1 MVLFGHIRE
10 FVRAVRAWQR
20 AAAERAPD
28 WDREVIADLAL
39 PILLSPEIRAA
50 VRHAGA
56 TPEEIVQDLEPS
68 LDRLLRT
75 EVLSYSMEL
84 DTRRWLQDLADAAA
98 DVEFPPG
105 ALRSAAALAVVAVG
119 VPLAGLLITPAAGL
133 LPLAA
138 AAAAVPLVRLLG
150 HASHTRAVFSPAS
163 ERHLRD
169 TVIAPGVRRAIND
182 RLRALDREQPF
193 HVTRA
198 PALTEPTEP
207 QQIVSTDAVRR
218 LTRLAD
224 TMAYGSIGISGPRGV
239 GKSTLLKG
247 FCDIRFARGDA
258 PDLRVL
264 VSAPVQYDAR
274 EFLVHAFAELCEAVV
289 ATAHTPSGL
298 SRVAVLLRAVA
309 AVLAV
314 AAGAALWRA
323 SDLSVAPATLIWLEH
338 VAVNFALAMAAGT
351 AALAAVIRL
360 LTERRAGL
368 LSGERVPAGHL
379 RRAAAVLAAG
389 ALPAAAAYFVWQV
402 VQVVQRAPRER
413 PDYAALWTPVTPGLL
428 ILAGAAA
435 ALFLAQRLAAR
446 ARRGS
451 PRRPDIAQSAREHL
465 RRLRF
470 MQTVTTGL
478 TGGLAATRFLQ
489 FGGTRGSE
497 LAEQQM
503 GLPQVVADFR
513 EFAAEAAQWWR
524 STHNGEG
531 RIVIGIDE
539 CDKISGGDAAQRFM
553 NDVKAVFG
561 VPHCLFLVSVSEE
574 ALAAFENRAFG
585 VRDAFDTAFDDILRV
600 GHLTFADVREILV
613 RRVAGI
619 PDSLVALCHVL
630 SGGLPRE
637 CLRTARALVEIRAA
651 HEADGT
657 GPAPETG
664 EFATA
669 LVAAEVDTA
678 KRELLRRLRA
688 EGPVSTRADVPPA
701 LVDDLLGQ
709 SWPEV
714 TAEGLRA
721 GAAACADVPAA
732 REFAARLWF
741 LAAVLEAFVDGRSR
755 LAGGLR
761 DDPEPTA
768 ALLALLARVRQ
779 GGTDDDQLVRAQVDL
794 FRAAWSGAPAAGR
807 HG

>member
-1 MVLFGHIRE
+1 MDVFGHIRE
-10 FVRAVRAWQR
+10 FVRAVRAWRQ
-20 AAAERAPD
+20 AAADRAPD
-28 WDREVIADLAL
+28 WDTEVIGELAL
-39 PILLSPEIRAA
+39 PFLLSPEIRAA
-50 VRHAGA
+50 VRQAGA
-56 TPEEIVQDLEPS
+56 TPQEILQDVEPS
-68 LDRLLRT
+68 LGRLHRT
-75 EVLSYSMEL
+75 EVLSYSMRL
-84 DTRRWLQDLADAAA
+84 DARRWLADLADAAA
-98 DVEFPPG
+98 EVEPAP
-105 ALRSAAALAVVAVG
+105 AATRTAAVLAAAFAG
-119 VPLAGLLITPAAGL
+119 VSLAGLALTPAAAL

-138 AAAAVPLVRLLG
+138 AAAAVPLVRLMG
-150 HASHTRAVFSPAS
+150 HPSHVRPVFSPAS

-169 TVIAPGVRRAIND
+169 TVIAPGVRRAVND

-224 TMAYGSIGISGPRGV
+224 TLAYGSIGISGPRGV

-247 FCDIRFARGDA
+247 FCDVRFARGDA

-264 VSAPVQYDAR
+264 VSAPVRYDAR
-274 EFLVHAFAELCEAVV
+274 EFLAHAFAQLCEAVI
-289 ATAHTPSGL
+289 AASHSHPGL
-298 SRVAVLLRAVA
+298 SRAAVLLRAVA
-309 AVLAV
+309 AALV
-314 AAGAALWRA
+314 AAAGVALWRA
-323 SDLSVAPATLIWLEH
+323 SGLSVAPATLVWLEH

-351 AALAAVIRL
+351 AALAAVSRL
-360 LTERRAGL
+360 LTERHAGL
-368 LSGERVPAGHL
+368 LSGERAPAAHL
-379 RRAAAVLAAG
+379 RRAATALAAAG
-389 ALPAAAAYFVWQV
+389 LPVAAGFFVWRV
-402 VQVVQRAPRER
+402 VEVVQRAPRAR
-413 PDYAALWTPVTPGLL
+413 PDYAVLWTPFTPGLL

-435 ALFLAQRLAAR
+435 ALFLAHRLAGR

-451 PRRPDIAQSAREHL
+451 GRRPDIAETAREHL

-489 FGGTRGSE
+489 LGTSRNSE
-497 LAEQQM
+497 LAEQQT

-513 EFAAEAAQWWR
+513 AFAAEAARWWR
-524 STHNGEG
+524 RTHNGEG

-539 CDKISGGDAAQRFM
+539 CDKISGGDAAQQFM

-574 ALAAFENRAFG
+574 ALEVFENRAFG

-600 GHLTFADVREILV
+600 EHLTFAEVREILV

-651 HEADGT
+651 HEADAA
-657 GPAPETG
+657 GPGPETG

-669 LVAAEVDTA
+669 LVAAEVDAA

-688 EGPVSTRADVPPA
+688 EGGPVSGHGDVPAA
-701 LVDDLLGQ
+701 LVEDLLGRA
-709 SWPEV
+709 WPEA

-721 GAAACADVPAA
+721 GADACAPVPAA

-741 LAAVLEAFVDGRSR
+741 LAAVLEAFVEGRSR
-755 LAGGLR
+755 LAAGLR
-761 DDPEPTA
+761 DSPEETA
-768 ALLALLARVRQ
+768 ARLALLARVRQ
-779 GGTDDDQLVRAQVDL
+779 SGTGDDRFVRAQVDL
-794 FRAAWSGAPAAGR
+794 FRAAWHRAPAAG
-807 HG
+807 